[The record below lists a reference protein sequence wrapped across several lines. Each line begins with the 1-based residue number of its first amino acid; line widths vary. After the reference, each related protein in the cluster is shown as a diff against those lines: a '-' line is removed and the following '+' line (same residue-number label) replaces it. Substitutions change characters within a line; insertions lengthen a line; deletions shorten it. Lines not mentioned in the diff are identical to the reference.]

1 MTSLRVCSS
10 AVDDLRDTTD
20 ASQRRATEKEERD
33 EPAKGIVKESRGRG
47 AEVTQI
53 VLALAATL
61 ASACA
66 LNLGY
71 LLEHRAV
78 GRMPSLS
85 IHHPLRSLE
94 LLLTAPGWLGGFAA
108 EACGWTL
115 FVVALALAPL
125 SLVQATAAGG
135 VGILA
140 VLSVRFTG
148 KPLSSKE
155 RLGVVVAVS
164 GLALLGIS
172 LTGGHSEGSGAA
184 APTVGAWVGASI
196 AVALVLTVAVA
207 PRLGGGA
214 AYGLATGL
222 LFSAGDVATKGAVE
236 AGGELAFVAAL
247 VVCYAAGT
255 LVLQAGFQHGSP
267 LATAGIATLLTN
279 ALPIVAGMTIFS
291 EPLPSGLIG
300 GVRIAALCA
309 VVAGG
314 FFLGERKHGQ
324 GSTSPAGK
332 GSRARERHP
341 SPRETRDA
349 ARIETPRET
358 RRTAA

>member
-1 MTSLRVCSS
+1 M
-10 AVDDLRDTTD
+10 
-20 ASQRRATEKEERD
+20 
-33 EPAKGIVKESRGRG
+33 
-47 AEVTQI
+47 TQI
-53 VLALAATL
+53 LLALAATL

-78 GRMPSLS
+78 GRIASLS

-94 LLLTAPGWLGGFAA
+94 LLVTAPGWLGGFAT
-108 EACGWTL
+108 EACGWAL

-140 VLSVRFTG
+140 VLSVRFTR
-148 KPLSSKE
+148 KPLSGKE
-155 RLGVVVAVS
+155 RLGVLVAVG

-184 APTVGAWVGASI
+184 ALTVGAWVGASI
-196 AVALVLTVAVA
+196 AAALVLTVAIA

-222 LFSAGDVATKGAVE
+222 LFAAGDVATKGAVE

-247 VVCYAAGT
+247 VACYAAGT

-291 EPLPSGLIG
+291 EPLPNGVLG
-300 GVRIAALCA
+300 GVRIAAFCA

-314 FFLGERKHGQ
+314 FFLGERKHGHAA
-324 GSTSPAGK
+324 SSPASK
-332 GSRARERHP
+332 GSRASECRPSLPGTREAVRMEEA
-341 SPRETRDA
+341 RES
-349 ARIETPRET
+349 
-358 RRTAA
+358 RRTPA